1 MQEMPTWWRPDAPHW
16 SGRTTA
22 IIALLAFLAATVVGV
37 IALSRSPASPSA
49 SPAST
54 SSLRTSPPAQPDS
67 TSTELCSDD
76 SEGDVADGWGPDRPT
91 YHDDTFPTALTFNST
106 SDSVIDGDERNLTAV
121 KPTSEANGGGWSDSV
136 EVHNNQEYL
145 VRIFVRLDGPEAYE
159 AKKTKLVVSL
169 PTCTGHRVGLTAIL
183 SSLDA
188 FPSEV
193 WDGASFWSRSD
204 FNLALV
210 PDSGVLYGN
219 AWPRTAKGEL
229 GLPYP
234 VGDLVTSK
242 GIPLGSERLDG
253 VFKPG
258 YKHAVYIQFKV
269 RAQVAE

>member
-1 MQEMPTWWRPDAPHW
+1 MPKMPTWWRPDAPHW

-22 IIALLAFLAATVVGV
+22 IIALLAFVAGTAVGV
-37 IALSRSPASPSA
+37 TALSRSPAEPSTTGA
-49 SPAST
+49 GT
-54 SSLRTSPPAQPDS
+54 QSLQTAPPALPDS
-67 TSTELCSDD
+67 TSTDLCSDD
-76 SEGDVADGWGPDRPT
+76 SEAHVASGWGPDRPT

-106 SDSVIDGDERNLTAV
+106 SDNVNLGDERNFTTV
-121 KPTSEANGGGWSDSV
+121 KPANMTEASGWLDSV

-145 VRIFVRLDGPEAYE
+145 VRIYARLDGPDAYS
-159 AKKTKLVVSL
+159 AKGTTLVVNL
-169 PTCTGHRVGLTAIL
+169 PTCTGHRIGYAAIL
-183 SSLDA
+183 SSLDT

-193 WDGASFWSRSD
+193 WDGASFWSRND

-210 PDSGVLYGN
+210 PDSGTVYGN
-219 AWPRTAKGEL
+219 AWPRNEKGQL

-242 GIPLGSERLDG
+242 GIPLGSEKLDG

-258 YKHAVYIQFKV
+258 YENAVYVTFKV